1 MTTTTLAVLIGE
13 VIAEHADAHPHKIAR
28 LVAECTSPDDVHDF
42 YVQALERMV
51 TDMVRKSR
59 NSALAS
65 PQGRSPKVEQR
76 RSWWARILRERVHV
90 GESKWKPLGECTVGD
105 LDFCIEERHSQ
116 IEALQT
122 QIGKYDTIRAA
133 MLTHGAT
140 TVADLPEDAV
150 TL

>member
-1 MTTTTLAVLIGE
+1 MTTNTLAALIGE
-13 VIAEHADAHPHKIAR
+13 VMAEHADAHPHKIAR
-28 LVAECTSPDDVHDF
+28 LVAERTSPDDVHDF
-42 YVQALERMV
+42 YVAALERMV
-51 TDMVRKSR
+51 TDMVRGHR
-59 NSALAS
+59 NRSLNS

-76 RSWWARILRERVHV
+76 RSWWARVLRERVHV
-90 GESKWKPLGECTVGD
+90 GESTWKPLGECTVGD
-105 LDFCIEERHSQ
+105 LDFCIEERHHQ
-116 IEALQT
+116 IEALRT